1 MDLYGFAGSPNT
13 WKVRAVADHIGVA
26 LDYRHVDLTKGEQ
39 RQPAYLKLSPSGRTP
54 ALVDGE
60 LVINESTA
68 IMQYVASRK
77 PNSLWPSD
85 DAARARIMQ
94 WQSWQLQHWGPEAC
108 EPLLFER
115 VVKPFFNLGPTDA
128 AAVERALAGFRREG
142 ALLEAHLGGRQW
154 LVGDGPTLA
163 DFSVASYLFMTEMCA
178 MPLAELPKTSA
189 WFRRLAALP
198 CWAATA
204 PPPMPG
210 ANG

>member
-1 MDLYGFAGSPNT
+1 MELHGFAGSPNT
-13 WKVRAVADHIGVA
+13 WKVRAVAHHIGVPLA
-26 LDYRHVDLTKGEQ
+26 YRHVDLTKGEQ

-60 LVINESTA
+60 LAINESTA

-77 PNSLWPSD
+77 PNALWPAD
-85 DAARARIMQ
+85 DATRARIMQ
-94 WQSWQLQHWGPEAC
+94 WQSWQLQHWGPGAC

-128 AAVERALAGFRREG
+128 AAVERALAGFRQEG
-142 ALLEAHLGGRQW
+142 ALLESHLGGRQW

-163 DFSVASYLFMTEMCA
+163 DFSVASYLFMAEMCA
-178 MPLAELPKTSA
+178 MPLAELPKAHA
-189 WFRRLAALP
+189 WFGRVAALP

-210 ANG
+210 AKA